1 MSLLDIVEE
10 EFGAAGRG
18 SKGSKSAKSTLKD
31 LKDLKEPQ
39 PKRSELREAAG
50 VSPAIEPA
58 TPVRKVG
65 DFLRPVQCVD
75 MLARKLWRE
84 HYDELE
90 QQAGDSWALISIDPD
105 KLMDFAHHEATRRIL
120 KDGRMPDTFTSE
132 AHCRKCG
139 LVPVDEGLSDEISE
153 CPWCMNGLTA
163 PAIPGRDK

>member
-1 MSLLDIVEE
+1 MSAWPLIKECHDKGINIRVEGSEIVLTAPKGTLTPELVSRVKKEKPALLASL
-10 EFGAAGRG
+10 GKAA
-18 SKGSKSAKSTLKD
+18 L
-31 LKDLKEPQ
+31 
-39 PKRSELREAAG
+39 RS
-50 VSPAIEPA
+50 
-58 TPVRKVG
+58 
-65 DFLRPVQCVD
+65 VQCVD

-105 KLMDFAHHEATRRIL
+105 KLMDFAHREATRRIL

-139 LVPVDEGLSDEISE
+139 QVVPIEEGLPDEIPE

-163 PAIPGRDK
+163 PTIPGVKE

>member
-10 EFGAAGRG
+10 EFGTAGRG
-18 SKGSKSAKSTLKD
+18 SKGSKSAKSTLSD

-39 PKRSELREAAG
+39 PKRSKLREVADVG
-50 VSPAIEPA
+50 PASEPA

-65 DFLRPVQCVD
+65 GNLRSVQCVD

-105 KLMDFAHHEATRRIL
+105 KLMDFAHREATRRIL
-120 KDGRMPDTFTSE
+120 KDGRMPDTFTE
-132 AHCRKCG
+132 VTNCLNCG
-139 LVPVDEGLSDEISE
+139 LVPISPGQPARVDE
-153 CPWCMNGLTA
+153 CAWCMSGQK
-163 PAIPGRDK
+163 PPPIPD